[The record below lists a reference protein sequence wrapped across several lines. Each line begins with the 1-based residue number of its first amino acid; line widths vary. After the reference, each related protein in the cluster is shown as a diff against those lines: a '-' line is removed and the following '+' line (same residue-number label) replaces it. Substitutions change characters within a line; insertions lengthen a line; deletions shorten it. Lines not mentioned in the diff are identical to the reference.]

1 VSERARALS
10 IAGGTA
16 ILVTLLLALRDP
28 GIKRRRRSFSASNE
42 RRLRVK

>member
-16 ILVTLLLALRDP
+16 ILVTLLLALHARDAIELP
-28 GIKRRRRSFSASNE
+28 ERFRNFS
-42 RRLRVK
+42 